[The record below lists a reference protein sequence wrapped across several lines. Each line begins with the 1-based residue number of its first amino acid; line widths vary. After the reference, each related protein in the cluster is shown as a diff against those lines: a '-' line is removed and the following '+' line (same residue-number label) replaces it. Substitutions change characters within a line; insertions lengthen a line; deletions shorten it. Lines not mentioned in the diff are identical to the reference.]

1 MFLIR
6 ELIKS
11 YLLLVSILFIGRLF
25 LYLFFFDRFLD
36 INLTESLL
44 SFFYGIR
51 MDSILIGI
59 ILTPIIISITLIPKY
74 FKKTISKILYFY
86 LFFWMIFLIFIENA
100 TFPFFLQYD
109 VRPNYLF
116 LEYLE
121 YPHEIAS
128 LLFKDYKLELL
139 ISFIMMILAS
149 IVFLKKDF
157 INFENS
163 FKTSYLKRLILFIPL
178 VLIAFLMIRS
188 SIGHRPANISDALY
202 SSNRVLNEIT
212 KNSLYNVGYAFY
224 SYKKNEKNLADK
236 YGKVSIL
243 EAYNL
248 VSNTLN
254 IDFNDASK
262 PFNRLEK
269 THFKTDKPKN
279 LVIFVQESMG
289 AQFTSFAGEEKDLTP
304 NLNNLANKNLA
315 FTNLYANGTRSVRGL
330 EALTSGYLPII
341 GDSVI
346 KRNKSQSDFLTIA
359 KLLKPFG
366 YKSSFIYG
374 GEGRFDNMRNWYLG
388 NGFDE
393 VIEQK
398 DFKNPLFTSTWGVS
412 DEDLVIKANE
422 KFKEYNKNKEPFV
435 TVMFSQSNHA
445 PFELPDNKI
454 EFIENLPKNDVKN
467 AIKYADFA
475 IGKFFELAQKEEYY
489 KDTVF
494 VVVADHNVR
503 TYGDETIPISTF
515 KIPAVI
521 IASNI
526 KQQFYNNLS
535 SQPDVLATAL
545 DLIGLD
551 LQYPIL
557 GNSIF
562 NDKKNNIN
570 FMLFNDTYAFRKD
583 NEVAVLI
590 PNKEA
595 KTFYYKDS
603 KLQEKEHNKNL
614 ENTALALIHVLS
626 DMYEKKL
633 YR

>member
-1 MFLIR
+1 LFLIR
-6 ELIKS
+6 ELLKS
-11 YLLLVSILFIGRLF
+11 YLLLISILFISRLF
-25 LYLFFFDRFLD
+25 LYLFFFDRFLE
-36 INLTESLL
+36 IKLTESLL
-44 SFFYGIR
+44 AFFYGIR
-51 MDSILIGI
+51 MDSMLIGI
-59 ILTPIIISITLIPKY
+59 ILSPIIISITLIPKY
-74 FKKTISKILYFY
+74 FEKNLSKYLYFY
-86 LFFWMIFLIFIENA
+86 LFFWMLFLIFIENA

-121 YPHEIAS
+121 YPHEITS
-128 LLFKDYKLELL
+128 LMFKDYKLELL
-139 ISFIMMILAS
+139 ISFVMMILAS

-157 INFENS
+157 INFENA
-163 FKTSYLKRLILFIPL
+163 FKTSYLKRLFLFIPL

-202 SSNRVLNEIT
+202 SSNRILNEIT
-212 KNSLYNVGYAFY
+212 KNSLYNIGYAFY

-236 YGKVSIL
+236 YGKISIL
-243 EAYNL
+243 EAYKL

-254 IDFNDASK
+254 IDFNDVSK

-346 KRNKSQSDFLTIA
+346 KRNKSQSDFFTIA

-388 NGFDE
+388 NSFDE
-393 VIEQK
+393 IIEQK
-398 DFKNPLFTSTWGVS
+398 DFDSPIFTSTWGVS

-422 KFKEYNKNKEPFV
+422 KFKEYSKNKEPFV

-454 EFIENLPKNDVKN
+454 EFMKNLPKNDVKN

-475 IGKFFELAQKEEYY
+475 IGKFFEIAQKEQYY

-551 LQYPIL
+551 FQYPIL

-562 NDKKNNIN
+562 SNKKNNIN
-570 FMLFNDTYAFRKD
+570 FMLFNDTYALRKD
-583 NEVAVLI
+583 NEVAVLL
-590 PNKEA
+590 PNKKA

-614 ENTALALIHVLS
+614 ENETLALIHVLS

-633 YR
+633 YK

>member
-6 ELIKS
+6 ELLKS

-25 LYLFFFDRFLD
+25 LYLFFFDRFLE
-36 INLTESLL
+36 IELSESLL
-44 SFFYGIR
+44 TFIYGIR
-51 MDSILIGI
+51 MDSMLIGI
-59 ILTPIIISITLIPKY
+59 ILSPIIICITLIPKY
-74 FKKTISKILYFY
+74 FEKTISRILYFY
-86 LFFWMIFLIFIENA
+86 LFFWMMFLIFIENA

-128 LLFKDYKLELL
+128 LMFKDYKLELL
-139 ISFIMMILAS
+139 ISFIMIILAS
-149 IVFLKKDF
+149 IVFFKKDF
-157 INFENS
+157 INFENA
-163 FKTSYLKRLILFIPL
+163 FKTSYLKRLFLFIPL

-202 SSNRVLNEIT
+202 SSNRILNEIT
-212 KNSLYNVGYAFY
+212 KNSLYNIGYAFY

-236 YGKVSIL
+236 YGKISIL
-243 EAYNL
+243 EAYKL
-248 VSNTLN
+248 VSKTLN
-254 IDFNDASK
+254 IDFNDVSK
-262 PFNRLEK
+262 PFNRLEES
-269 THFKTDKPKN
+269 HFKTDKLKN

-346 KRNKSQSDFLTIA
+346 KRNKSQSDFFTIA

-388 NGFDE
+388 NSFDE

-398 DFKNPLFTSTWGVS
+398 DFDNPIFTSTWGVS

-422 KFKEYNKNKEPFV
+422 KFKEYSKNKEPFV

-562 NDKKNNIN
+562 SDKKNNIN
-570 FMLFNDTYAFRKD
+570 FMLFNDTYALRKD
-583 NEVAVLI
+583 NEVAVLL

-603 KLQEKEHNKNL
+603 KLQEKEHNKYL
-614 ENTALALIHVLS
+614 ENEALALIHVLS

-633 YR
+633 YK

>member
-1 MFLIR
+1 
-6 ELIKS
+6 
-11 YLLLVSILFIGRLF
+11 
-25 LYLFFFDRFLD
+25 
-36 INLTESLL
+36 
-44 SFFYGIR
+44 
-51 MDSILIGI
+51 
-59 ILTPIIISITLIPKY
+59 
-74 FKKTISKILYFY
+74 
-86 LFFWMIFLIFIENA
+86 
-100 TFPFFLQYD
+100 
-109 VRPNYLF
+109 
-116 LEYLE
+116 
-121 YPHEIAS
+121 
-128 LLFKDYKLELL
+128 
-139 ISFIMMILAS
+139 
-149 IVFLKKDF
+149 
-157 INFENS
+157 
-163 FKTSYLKRLILFIPL
+163 LILFIPL

-535 SQPDVLATAL
+535 SQPDV
-545 DLIGLD
+545 
-551 LQYPIL
+551 
-557 GNSIF
+557 
-562 NDKKNNIN
+562 
-570 FMLFNDTYAFRKD
+570 
-583 NEVAVLI
+583 
-590 PNKEA
+590 
-595 KTFYYKDS
+595 
-603 KLQEKEHNKNL
+603 
-614 ENTALALIHVLS
+614 
-626 DMYEKKL
+626 
-633 YR
+633 

>member
-6 ELIKS
+6 ELLKS
-11 YLLLVSILFIGRLF
+11 YLLLISILFIGRLF
-25 LYLFFFDRFLD
+25 LYLFFFDRFLE
-36 INLTESLL
+36 INLSESLL
-44 SFFYGIR
+44 TFLYGIR
-51 MDSILIGI
+51 MDSMLVGI
-59 ILTPIIISITLIPKY
+59 ILSPIIICITLIPKY
-74 FKKTISKILYFY
+74 FEKTFSKILYFY
-86 LFFWMIFLIFIENA
+86 IFCWMLILIFIENA

-128 LLFKDYKLELL
+128 LMFKDYKLELL

-157 INFENS
+157 INFENA
-163 FKTSYLKRLILFIPL
+163 FKTSYLRRLFLFIPL

-212 KNSLYNVGYAFY
+212 KNSLYNIGYAFY

-236 YGKVSIL
+236 YGKISIL

-254 IDFNDASK
+254 IDFNDLSK

-269 THFKTDKPKN
+269 THFKIDKPKN

-346 KRNKSQSDFLTIA
+346 KRNKSQSDFFTIA

-398 DFKNPLFTSTWGVS
+398 DFDNPIFTSTWGVS

-475 IGKFFELAQKEEYY
+475 IGKFFELAQKEQYY

-562 NDKKNNIN
+562 SDKKNNIN
-570 FMLFNDTYAFRKD
+570 FMLFNDTYALRKD
-583 NEVAVLI
+583 NEVAVLL

-603 KLQEKEHNKNL
+603 KLQEKEHNKDL
-614 ENTALALIHVLS
+614 ENEALALIHVLS

-633 YR
+633 YK

>member
-59 ILTPIIISITLIPKY
+59 ILTPIIISITLVPKY

-128 LLFKDYKLELL
+128 LMFKDYKLELL

>member
-59 ILTPIIISITLIPKY
+59 ILTPIIISITLVPKY

-149 IVFLKKDF
+149 IAFLKKDF

-570 FMLFNDTYAFRKD
+570 FMLFNDTYALRKD

>member
-359 KLLKPFG
+359 KLLKPFA

-590 PNKEA
+590 PNKGA

-614 ENTALALIHVLS
+614 ENTALALIHILS

>member
-59 ILTPIIISITLIPKY
+59 ILTPIIISITLVPKY

-346 KRNKSQSDFLTIA
+346 KRNKSQSDFFTIA

-388 NGFDE
+388 NSFDE

-570 FMLFNDTYAFRKD
+570 FMLFNDTYALRKD

>member
-1 MFLIR
+1 
-6 ELIKS
+6 
-11 YLLLVSILFIGRLF
+11 
-25 LYLFFFDRFLD
+25 
-36 INLTESLL
+36 
-44 SFFYGIR
+44 